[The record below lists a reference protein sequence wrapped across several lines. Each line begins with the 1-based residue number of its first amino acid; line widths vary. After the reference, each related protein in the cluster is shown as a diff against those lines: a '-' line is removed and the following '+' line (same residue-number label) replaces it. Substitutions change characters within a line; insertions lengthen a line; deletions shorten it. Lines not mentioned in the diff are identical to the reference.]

1 MEQKT
6 CKTSVGAASDH
17 FVDISKM
24 IEFPIGAEAPHKL
37 EAAPTLVLQVC
48 CSNFS
53 N

>member
-24 IEFPIGAEAPHKL
+24 IEFPIGAEAPHQLRWTHFVSRLKL
-37 EAAPTLVLQVC
+37 MIH
-48 CSNFS
+48 
-53 N
+53 